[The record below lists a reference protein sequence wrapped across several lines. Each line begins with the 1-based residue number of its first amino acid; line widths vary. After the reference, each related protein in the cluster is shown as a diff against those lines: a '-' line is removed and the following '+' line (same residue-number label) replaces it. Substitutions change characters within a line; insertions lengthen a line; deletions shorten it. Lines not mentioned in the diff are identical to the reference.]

1 MHYVCL
7 MYVQLHACKFNCGLV
22 YFCTLLCVLMHI
34 KFFIIMILYTYIGA
48 MFVESFLEHF
58 QGGFMRCACAKE
70 VASEL
75 RRRKVIPESVETKI
89 EGALDRKTA
98 NSLFYDHLLA
108 QGNLHTP
115 EITCDVFIEKEAY
128 PRTKQ
133 LGESMKSKLTQYIK
147 SISR

>member
-1 MHYVCL
+1 MF
-7 MYVQLHACKFNCGLV
+7 VQLHACKFNCGLV
-22 YFCTLLCVLMHI
+22 YFRTLLCVLMHI
-34 KFFIIMILYTYIGA
+34 FIIMILYMSYIGA
-48 MFVESFLEHF
+48 MFVESFLERFHED
-58 QGGFMRCACAKE
+58 FMRCACAKE

-98 NSLFYDHLLA
+98 NGLLYDHLYA
-108 QGNLHTP
+108 QGNLYTL
-115 EITCDVFIEKEAY
+115 EIACDVFIEKEAY